1 MGRLAIV
8 EEGEGGGPGQIPEAS
23 NNNSEVAAASSAA
36 SASSIASTASMDPDN
51 KRKAGNS
58 DESGYLSEKDV
69 DEEMSDDGSVEIVFE
84 RKGDKNGNRD
94 GAATTASVIARSGK
108 SDGSHLQQ
116 PPPPAASSSKR
127 LKTEQQLRTLAEVV
141 VASSSSSTA
150 KSEGDSKGKT
160 LGQSESTELRKSLSK
175 SC

>member
-8 EEGEGGGPGQIPEAS
+8 EEGEGGSPGQIPEAG
-23 NNNSEVAAASSAA
+23 NNNSEVAASASSTA
-36 SASSIASTASMDPDN
+36 SASASSMDPDN

-94 GAATTASVIARSGK
+94 GAATTAAVIARSGK